1 MIKGKVEGIHTASQA
16 AERVTPR
23 DEVVVVEKRGIKGDR
38 YYEGKGTFSKSN
50 SKYAEGS
57 STSGRDLTL
66 IEAEVVEAV
75 FKEYQIEIKPGGH
88 RRNITTRGVALNH
101 LVGKKFRIGEVMCK
115 GVCLC
120 TPCHHMESLNSKGA
134 KTQTKYNNKGCGM
147 ETHKSKGVREAL
159 IHRGGLRADI
169 LEGGVI
175 KVGATIEEVI
185 E

>member
-1 MIKGKVEGIHTASQA
+1 MIKGKVEAIHTASQA
-16 AERVTPR
+16 AEGVTPR

-50 SKYAEGS
+50 NRYAEGS
-57 STSGRDLTL
+57 STNGRDLTL
-66 IEAEVVEAV
+66 IEAEAVDAV
-75 FKEYQIEIKPGGH
+75 FKDYQIEIKPGAH

-101 LVGKKFRIGEVMCK
+101 LVGKKFRIGEVTCK

-120 TPCHHMESLNSKGA
+120 TPCNHMESLTSN
-134 KTQTKYNNKGCGM
+134 
-147 ETHKSKGVREAL
+147 GVRNAL
-159 IHRGGLRADI
+159 AHRGGLRADI

-175 KVGATIEEVI
+175 KVGAEIEEVI

>member
-1 MIKGKVEGIHTASQA
+1 MIKGAVDAIHIASQG
-16 AERVTPR
+16 AEKVTPR
-23 DEVVVVEKRGIKGDR
+23 EEIVVIEGRGIEGDR

-50 SKYAEGS
+50 RYAEGS
-57 STSGRDLTL
+57 STNGRDLTL
-66 IEAEVVEAV
+66 IEVEAV
-75 FKEYQIEIKPGGH
+75 DAVLKDYQIEIKPGAH

-120 TPCHHMESLNSKGA
+120 IPCRHMESL
-134 KTQTKYNNKGCGM
+134 T
-147 ETHKSKGVREAL
+147 SKGVMKAL
-159 IHRGGLRADI
+159 AHRGGLRADI

-175 KVGATIEEVI
+175 KVGSVVEEVA